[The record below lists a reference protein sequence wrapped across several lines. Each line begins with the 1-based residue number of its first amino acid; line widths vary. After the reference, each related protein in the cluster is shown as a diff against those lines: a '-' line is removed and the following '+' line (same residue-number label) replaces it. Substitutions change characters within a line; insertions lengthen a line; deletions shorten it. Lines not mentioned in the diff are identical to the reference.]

1 MSDAAPEVNPPTSA
15 TLASTASPEAT
26 AKRAPHPWRFYR
38 YGGFDQVRIETVED
52 LLQLASLDPKL
63 WSVLACP
70 TAGLEFDERT
80 LQMLDTDGDGRIR
93 VPEILAAVQW
103 VCAVL
108 RDPES
113 LFQPGSD
120 LPLAALNRD
129 HPDGARLYAAARD
142 VLGVLGRPQAD
153 VLTLAD
159 LADPSPLFPAAH
171 FNGDGVIPAEL
182 VPPGP
187 AQQVLARAL
196 ECLGATPDR
205 SGQPGI
211 TQAQVDTFF
220 ADAQALADWHAKA
233 EADPAGLLPLGADT
247 EAAALVFDAVAAK
260 VDDYFTRCRMA
271 AFDANALQPLS
282 PAEGTYVSLSLE
294 SLSAASVQ
302 LAALPLALA
311 APARETGGAE
321 PALPLRHGLNP
332 AWEARMAALRDQVVR
347 PCLGDRDSLTLSE
360 WTDLAG
366 RFAAWRA
373 WQAAKPASPLA
384 GISVQEL
391 RDVLASDAQATLTQ
405 LIGKDVAADT
415 SAEQVEA
422 LDRLLHYRRDLVTLL
437 RNFVTLSDFYG
448 GANKAIFQAGTLYLD
463 QRSCDL
469 VLRVADMARHTA
481 LAPLSGTYLVYCQCV
496 RQGEAPLQIVAAMT
510 AGDADDMMVPGR
522 NGIFYD
528 RAGRDWNASVVK
540 VVEAPISVR
549 QAFWTPYK
557 RASRMIGDQIRKFAA
572 AKDKAVD
579 ERAAQRITAASAKA
593 EAPVAAAPAAPA
605 APVAPA
611 ADGAKPNT
619 QQAFDIAKF
628 AGIFAAIGLA
638 LGALGTALAAV
649 VTGILQLAWW
659 QIPLVFAGVMLL
671 ISGPSMLLAW
681 LKLRQRSLGPLLD
694 ANGWAVNVRARIN
707 IPFGASLTQVA
718 RLPEGASRSMN
729 DPFEEK
735 EPPWRNYGIL
745 AVVVV
750 VMLIVYVQ
758 IIT

>member
-1 MSDAAPEVNPPTSA
+1 MSDAAPEVTPTA
-15 TLASTASPEAT
+15 PESTDGPT
-26 AKRAPHPWRFYR
+26 ARQAAHPWRFYR
-38 YGGFDQVRIETVED
+38 YGGFDQVRIETVDD
-52 LLQLASLDPKL
+52 LLHLASLDQKL

-93 VPEILAAVQW
+93 APEVLAAVQW
-103 VCAVL
+103 VCGVL
-108 RDPES
+108 RDPET

-129 HPDGARLYAAARD
+129 HPDGARLHAAARD
-142 VLGVLGRPQAD
+142 VLGVLGRPEAE

-159 LADPSPLFPAAH
+159 LADPAPLFPASH
-171 FNGDGVIPAEL
+171 FNGDGVVPAEL
-182 VPPGP
+182 VPAGP
-187 AQQVLARAL
+187 AQQVLARIL

-220 ADAQALADWHAKA
+220 ADAQALSDWHAQA
-233 EADPAGLLPLGADT
+233 EADPAGLLPLGTGT
-247 EAAALVFDAVAAK
+247 EAAAQVFDAVAAK
-260 VDDYFTRCRMA
+260 VDDYFTRCRLA
-271 AFDANALQPLS
+271 AFDASALQPLS
-282 PAEGTYVSLSLE
+282 PAEAAYASLAVE
-294 SLSAASVQ
+294 PLSAGSAQ

-311 APARETGGAE
+311 APAGEGRGAE
-321 PALPLRHGLNP
+321 PSLPLTRGINP
-332 AWEARMAALRDQVVR
+332 AWEARTKALRDQVVL
-347 PCLGDRDSLTLSE
+347 PWLGERDSLTLSE

-366 RFAAWRA
+366 RFAAWRT
-373 WQAAKPASPLA
+373 WQAAKPATALA
-384 GISVQEL
+384 RVAVQEL
-391 RDVLASDAQATLTQ
+391 RELLASDARETLTR
-405 LIGKDVAADT
+405 LIAQDVAADT

-422 LDRLLHYRRDLVTLL
+422 LSRLLHYRRDLVTLL

-448 GANKAIFQAGTLYLD
+448 GASKAIFQAGTLYLD

-496 RQGEAPLQIVAAMT
+496 RQGEAPIQIVAAMT
-510 AGDADDMMVPGR
+510 AGDTDDMMVPGR

-557 RASRMIGDQIRKFAA
+557 RAGRLIGDQVRKFAA

-593 EAPVAAAPAAPA
+593 EAPPAPAPA
-605 APVAPA
+605 TPVADA
-611 ADGAKPNT
+611 AKPNT

-750 VMLIVYVQ
+750 VMLLVYVQ
-758 IIT
+758 IIS

>member
-1 MSDAAPEVNPPTSA
+1 MTVAAPDAAPDVIPPA
-15 TLASTASPEAT
+15 PGPTARPG
-26 AKRAPHPWRFYR
+26 PHPWRFYR
-38 YGGFDQVRIETVED
+38 YGGFDQVRIETVDD
-52 LLQLASLDPKL
+52 LLHLGSLDQKL

-93 VPEILAAVQW
+93 APEVLAAVQW
-103 VCAVL
+103 VCGVL
-108 RDPES
+108 RDPET

-120 LPLAALNRD
+120 LPLAALNRE
-129 HPDGARLYAAARD
+129 HPDGARLHAAARD
-142 VLGVLGRPQAD
+142 VLGVLGRPEAD

-159 LADPSPLFPAAH
+159 LADPALLFPASH
-171 FNGDGVIPAEL
+171 FNGDGVVPAEL
-182 VPPGP
+182 VPAGS
-187 AQQVLARAL
+187 AQGVLARAL
-196 ECLGATPDR
+196 DCLGATPDR

-220 ADAQALADWHAKA
+220 ADAQALADWHAQA

-247 EAAALVFDAVAAK
+247 EAAAQVFDAVAAK
-260 VDDYFTRCRMA
+260 VDDYFTRCRLA
-271 AFDANALQPLS
+271 AFDASALQPLS
-282 PAEGTYVSLSLE
+282 PAEAAYATLAAE
-294 SLSAASVQ
+294 SLSAASAQ
-302 LAALPLALA
+302 LAVLPLALA
-311 APARETGGAE
+311 VPPGEGGGAE
-321 PALPLRHGLNP
+321 PSVPLARGINP
-332 AWEARMAALRDQVVR
+332 AWEARMAALREQVVR
-347 PCLGDRDSLTLSE
+347 PCLGERDHLTFSE

-373 WQAAKPASPLA
+373 WQADKPATALA
-384 GISVQEL
+384 GIPVQEL
-391 RDVLASDAQATLTQ
+391 RDMLASDARETLTR
-405 LIGKDVAADT
+405 LIAQDVAADT

-422 LDRLLHYRRDLVTLL
+422 LDRLLHFRRDLVRLL

-448 GANKAIFQAGTLYLD
+448 GASKAIFQAGTLYLD

-481 LAPLSGTYLVYCQCV
+481 LAPLSGTYLVYCQCA
-496 RQGEAPLQIVAAMT
+496 RQGEAPIQIVAAMT

-557 RASRMIGDQIRKFAA
+557 RAGRLIGDQVRKFAA

-579 ERAAQRITAASAKA
+579 ERAAQRVAAAGAKA
-593 EAPVAAAPAAPA
+593 EAPVPAAPSA
-605 APVAPA
+605 AA
-611 ADGAKPNT
+611 ADAAKPST

-758 IIT
+758 IIS